1 MSISWKRNRMR
12 SWLPKTSRMI
22 LTSISMLDL
31 FSSIGMVAWITG
43 WWITTLFAYWKGM
56 LDIHHEL
63 MCQQNKGSFVTE
75 TTTKMWHFLIRI
87 LSRKD
92 TENVM
97 TRYLV
102 LEYLVYTG
110 AQLIAMFQAGISC
123 VIAYQV
129 GCSSSQSEPIYQ
141 NISIWNMLSI
151 FVCVNCMLLCITQRW
166 MKCLDW
172 RCELQIEFDW
182 LSDLEIFK
190 QNPIVSAILQ

>member
-1 MSISWKRNRMR
+1 
-12 SWLPKTSRMI
+12 MI
-22 LTSISMLDL
+22 LTSISVLDL
-31 FSSIGMVAWITG
+31 FSIWMIALITG

-56 LDIHHEL
+56 LDIRHGL

-75 TTTKMWHFLIRI
+75 TTTKMWHFLNGI

-92 TENVM
+92 TKNVM
-97 TRYLV
+97 TRYSV

-110 AQLIAMFQAGISC
+110 AWLIAIFQVGISC

-129 GCSSSQSEPIYQ
+129 GYSSSQSEPIYQ
-141 NISIWNMLSI
+141 NIPNWNMLSI
-151 FVCVNCMLLCITQRW
+151 FICVNCMLSCITQYS
-166 MKCLDW
+166 MKCLGW

-190 QNPIVSAILQ
+190 QNPIGSAI